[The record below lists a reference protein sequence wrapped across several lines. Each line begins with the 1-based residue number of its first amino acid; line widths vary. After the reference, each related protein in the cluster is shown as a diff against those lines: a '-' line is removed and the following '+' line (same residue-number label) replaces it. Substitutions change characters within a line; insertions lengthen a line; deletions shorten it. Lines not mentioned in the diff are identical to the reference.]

1 MSAIIEL
8 QKGVA
13 HEFLQA
19 CFGNIS
25 REGTVEIFHR
35 GWLVSDP
42 RAVLVIVHGLSEH
55 SGRYSNIISALEGS
69 GISIYSFDLRGFGQS
84 GGKRGHVDSFLDYI
98 YDLKLFVNFVKEN
111 NRNLPLFMLGH
122 SLGGVIACR
131 YALDYAEDLRGLIL
145 SSAGLRLL
153 VEIPGWKKRLANL
166 LSSWMPA
173 FSLPNGLNPR
183 ALTHDMDAVDAYEND
198 PLVHDRVSIRFWMEF
213 NRAAS
218 ECLNRSYEIR
228 TPMLLIHGKSDPII
242 DYIGSEIVYERSAS
256 RDKELRLFD
265 GLYHETMNELPAGR
279 QKVLSLIVSWLNR
292 RAGSKAV
299 SAKKAVTKKGG
310 AKKALSASKKTTS
323 AKSQKKAKTTSA
335 SVKKK
340 RAGSEK

>member
-1 MSAIIEL
+1 MSSY
-8 QKGVA
+8 KHVSGT
-13 HEFLQA
+13 FP
-19 CFGNIS
+19 GK
-25 REGTVEIFHR
+25 GTVEIFHQS
-35 GWLVSDP
+35 WLVNDP

-55 SGRYSNIISALEGS
+55 SGRYANIIDALEGS

-166 LSSWMPA
+166 LSSYTPE
-173 FSLPNGLNPR
+173 FSLATGLNPR
-183 ALTHDMDAVDAYEND
+183 ALTHDMDAVEAYEND

-213 NRAAS
+213 NRAAG

-228 TPMLLIHGKSDPII
+228 TPVLLIHGKSDPII
-242 DYIGSEIVYERSAS
+242 DYIGSEIVFERAAS
-256 RDKELRLFD
+256 SDKELRLFD
-265 GLYHETMNELPAGR
+265 GLYHETMNEIPSGR
-279 QKVLSLIVSWLNR
+279 QKVLALIVSWLNR
-292 RAGSKAV
+292 RAGKKAASGKKAGVKKTV
-299 SAKKAVTKKGG
+299 SAR
-310 AKKALSASKKTTS
+310 KKTTS
-323 AKSQKKAKTTSA
+323 VKSPKKAKTTSA